1 MTARAQ
7 PARPFFAVVV
17 LMAATFGM
25 QRFAASTA
33 GEARA
38 RVGALPSVA
47 FLETVALGYRE
58 AVADLAWL
66 QAVQYYGEHRQGG
79 NDFSEFRH
87 FVHAV
92 NVLDPRFG
100 HAYIF
105 GAIVLATEG
114 HDLAAAMEVLRR
126 GARANP
132 QSALFPFEMGFLT
145 YVQGGDVTAA
155 MRYLQLAA
163 QKPGGRDRAQRFLA
177 FMHRKLGRLETA
189 WMLWNDLRRNTKD
202 PSLRIV
208 ADESCKKIEAALR
221 EGRR

>member
-1 MTARAQ
+1 MTAWRHW
-7 PARPFFAVVV
+7 RPLLLVAVLLVATLGV
-17 LMAATFGM
+17 QRVAETAAGD
-25 QRFAASTA
+25 AKS
-33 GEARA
+33 
-38 RVGALPSVA
+38 RVGALPSIS
-47 FLETVALGYRE
+47 FLETVALGYRA

-87 FVHAV
+87 FVQAV
-92 NVLDPRFG
+92 NTLDPRFG

-114 HDLAAAMEVLRR
+114 RDVPGAMQVLRR

-145 YVQGGDVTAA
+145 YVQGGDVRTA

-177 FMHRKLGRLETA
+177 FMNRKLGRLETA
-189 WMLWNDLRRNTKD
+189 WMLWDDLRRTTKD

-208 ADESCKKIEAALR
+208 ADESCRKIEAALR
-221 EGRR
+221 KGSR

>member
-1 MTARAQ
+1 MTPWRRWRAGLLV
-7 PARPFFAVVV
+7 AV
-17 LMAATFGM
+17 LFAATLGV
-25 QRFAASTA
+25 QRAAETA
-33 GEARA
+33 AGDART
-38 RVGALPSVA
+38 RVAALPSIA
-47 FLETVALGYRE
+47 FLETVALGYRA

-87 FVHAV
+87 FVQAV

-105 GAIVLATEG
+105 GAVVLATEG
-114 HDLAAAMEVLRR
+114 RDLPGAMQVLRR

-145 YVQGGDVTAA
+145 YVQGGDVLDA

-177 FMHRKLGRLETA
+177 FMNRKLGRLETA
-189 WMLWNDLRRNTKD
+189 WMLWDDLRRTTKD
-202 PSLRIV
+202 PGLRLV
-208 ADESCKKIEAALR
+208 ADESCRKIEAALR
-221 EGRR
+221 KGSR